1 MRKEAPS
8 TRRNTTSPADGVA
21 IRISSGCDVEPDALI
36 AIGSLV
42 EGEQHPERSRQ
53 AADATAATGGTR
65 LINDFST
72 EAGESVFGDADI
84 QRINLDGRMMA
95 PVVVRDLPCGRPKP
109 KSL

>member
-1 MRKEAPS
+1 
-8 TRRNTTSPADGVA
+8 
-21 IRISSGCDVEPDALI
+21 
-36 AIGSLV
+36 
-42 EGEQHPERSRQ
+42 
-53 AADATAATGGTR
+53 